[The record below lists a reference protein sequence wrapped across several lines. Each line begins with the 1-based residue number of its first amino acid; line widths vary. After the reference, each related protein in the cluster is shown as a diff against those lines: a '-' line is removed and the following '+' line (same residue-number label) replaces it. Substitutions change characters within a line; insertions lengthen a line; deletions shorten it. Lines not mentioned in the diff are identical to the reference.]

1 MAGCPPVITV
11 GTCYELDSDQECL
24 LSSAVCMESTPKDQV
39 EVGAEASPD
48 LPNLLGRVLA
58 EGVRRLIR
66 RGLDRG

>member
-1 MAGCPPVITV
+1 MSSIPIKNV
-11 GTCYELDSDQECL
+11 YYL
-24 LSSAVCMESTPKDQV
+24 LLYAWNQYTPKDQV
-39 EVGAEASPD
+39 EVGAEAGPD